1 MSTRNKYSKEFKE
14 EAVKLLKTSGKT
26 SLEISGDLGISRDN
40 LLRWNREF
48 ETEERAG
55 STETINSE
63 DFKEIKRLKY
73 KFIMEQSYEFPVSRI
88 CQIMNVSKS
97 GYYAWITTPK
107 GSRALENEKIVEK
120 IRYFHDANIGLKD

>member
-63 DFKEIKRLKY
+63 DFKEIKRLK
-73 KFIMEQSYEFPVSRI
+73 KEL
-88 CQIMNVSKS
+88 
-97 GYYAWITTPK
+97 A
-107 GSRALENEKIVEK
+107 IVKQERD
-120 IRYFHDANIGLKD
+120 ILKKAVGIFTKAQE